1 MMIKAH
7 KSQRDSFLKSAA
19 APSVPSVGL
28 HFLNFNGQSISEY
41 VEQMSFDQILRKKR
55 FSVSATDNCRE
66 IADGISIPTYFPV
79 D

>member
-1 MMIKAH
+1 M
-7 KSQRDSFLKSAA
+7 
-19 APSVPSVGL
+19 PSVGQYFKNL
-28 HFLNFNGQSISEY
+28 NGQKVSKH
-41 VEQMSFDQILRKKR
+41 VEQMSFDQILRKRR